1 MQENLGNGLVMRPAM
16 AADKNAI
23 KDTVEKTFGKEVG
36 PIVEKLFTYHPDF
49 PVSDHFL
56 IMDTK
61 KNQVVSYFCLSRSTC
76 VLNGTKFTVGAMEVV
91 CTLPEYRHRGL
102 IRRLNELFEKRAE
115 EYKLPLLVI
124 IGIPFFYRNLGY
136 EYALTFNGTITVPT
150 EVIPQL
156 KKGEEEPIVVEEI
169 TERTFN
175 HYLKGREHHN
185 SYLDFYRQLSSEE
198 YAYLTHGKLGDDSA
212 YRFFVLKEG
221 TSVVGS
227 FMLSIG
233 WGFIEVNELWIDNL
247 AHVPSLLRF
256 LKDVSK
262 RRRLPLRIYEPSRPA
277 LKPVLEGWT
286 RSKFGRPY
294 AWMVRIPSVK
304 RFLDTI
310 TPVLNLRLAQSDF
323 RKISDTLRISWYRAA
338 IEIVIK
344 NGKVKKITE
353 IPCKEIKENDA
364 AVPFPVIYQLFMGYK
379 TLDELQEIYPD
390 AGGRG
395 AKLTLVQT
403 LFPKIRAQLTPD
415 L

>member
-1 MQENLGNGLVMRPAM
+1 MQENLGDGLVMRPAV

-23 KDTVEKTFGKEVG
+23 KMTVEKTFGKEVG

-61 KNQVVSYFCLSRSTC
+61 KHQVVSYFCLSRSTC
-76 VLNGTKFTVGAMEVV
+76 VLNGTEFTVGAMEVV
-91 CTLPEYRHRGL
+91 CTLPEYRHQGL
-102 IRRLNELFEKRAE
+102 IRRLNELFEQRAE

-150 EVIPQL
+150 EVIPKL
-156 KKGEEEPIVVEEI
+156 KKGEEEPVVVEEI

-175 HYLKGREHHN
+175 QYIKAREHHN
-185 SYLDFYRQLSSEE
+185 SYLDFYRKLSPAE

-233 WGFIEVNELWIDNL
+233 WGFIEVNELWVDNL

-256 LKDVSK
+256 LKDIAK

-277 LKPVLEGWT
+277 MKTVLEGWA

-294 AWMVRIPSVK
+294 AWMVRIPSIK
-304 RFLDTI
+304 RFLDTV

-323 RKISDTLRISWYRAA
+323 RKISETVRISWYRAA

-344 NGKVKKITE
+344 NGKVQKITE
-353 IPCKEIKENDA
+353 IPCKEIKETDA

-379 TLDELQEIYPD
+379 TLDELHEIYPD
-390 AGGRG
+390 AGGRA
-395 AKLTLVQT
+395 AKLPLVQA
-403 LFPKIRAQLTPD
+403 LFPKIQAQLTPD